1 MEESLPRTFEGL
13 DEARR
18 QAFVKVMDYKQAGGR
33 LVGYLCS
40 YTPLE
45 VIDAAGAAAVG
56 LCGTSAE
63 TIPAAEAVLPANL
76 CPLVKSTYGFAL
88 SGKCPF
94 TYFSDLVVGETTCDG
109 KKKMYE
115 LLGEVKDTYVL
126 HLPQGRGRPGEA
138 DAWYEEVRLF
148 KEELERRF
156 DREITDGA
164 LRAAA
169 RRRNRLRRALVGVFG
184 LQRSCPPALGGTE
197 LLSTLMAGTFSLD
210 VDAYAARL
218 EALAA
223 ERRDAYEAGED
234 PVPSGS
240 KRLMVTGC
248 PLNGV
253 LDKVGRTIEECGGVI
268 VCPDDCAGERTADM
282 PVDEDAPDILRAI
295 ADRYLAVDCSVM
307 TPNDARLEGILRK
320 VAEYRADGVVEVVLT
335 ACHTFNVESSRV
347 AAAMEGSGVPY
358 LKLETGYSH
367 GDAGQVETRIAAFIE
382 TL

>member
-1 MEESLPRTFEGL
+1 MDAALPRTFEEF

-18 QAFVKVMDYKQAGGR
+18 QAFVRVMDYKRTGGR

-56 LCGTSAE
+56 LCGTSPE

-88 SGKCPF
+88 SDKCPF
-94 TYFSDLVVGETTCDG
+94 TYFSDLIVGETTCDG

-115 LLGEVKDTYVL
+115 LLGELKDTYVL
-126 HLPQGRGRPGEA
+126 HLPPGRGRSWEA
-138 DAWYEEVRLF
+138 DAWHEEVRLL

-156 DREITDGA
+156 DVEITDGA
-164 LRAAA
+164 LREAA
-169 RRRNRLRRALVGVFG
+169 RRRNRLRRAVVEVLG
-184 LQRSCPPALGGTE
+184 LQRPCPPALGSTE
-197 LLSTLMAGTFSLD
+197 LLSTLMAGSFSLD
-210 VDAYAARL
+210 VEAYAAQL

-223 ERRDAYEAGED
+223 ERRAACEVGEG
-234 PVPSGS
+234 PVPPGA

-248 PLNGV
+248 PLGGV
-253 LDKVGRTIEECGGVI
+253 LDKVGKTIEECGGVV
-268 VCPDDCAGERTADM
+268 VCPDDCAGERAASM
-282 PVDEDAPDILRAI
+282 PVDEGAPDILRAI

-307 TPNDARLEGILRK
+307 TPNDARLEGILRR
-320 VAEYRADGVVEVVLT
+320 VGQYRVDGVVEVVLT
-335 ACHTFNVESSRV
+335 ACHTFNVESARV
-347 AAAMEGSGVPY
+347 AAAVEGSGVPY

-367 GDAGQVETRIAAFIE
+367 GDAGQVGTRIAAFIE
-382 TL
+382 T

>member
-1 MEESLPRTFEGL
+1 MDAALPRTFEEF

-18 QAFVKVMDYKQAGGR
+18 QAFVRVMDYKRTGGR

-56 LCGTSAE
+56 LCGTSPE

-88 SGKCPF
+88 SDKCPF
-94 TYFSDLVVGETTCDG
+94 TYFSDLIVGETTCDG

-115 LLGEVKDTYVL
+115 LLGELKDTYVL
-126 HLPQGRGRPGEA
+126 HLPPGRGRPWEA
-138 DAWYEEVRLF
+138 DAWHEEVRLL

-156 DREITDGA
+156 DVEITDGA
-164 LRAAA
+164 LREAA
-169 RRRNRLRRALVGVFG
+169 RRRNRLRRAVVEVLG
-184 LQRSCPPALGGTE
+184 LQRPCPPALGSTE
-197 LLSTLMAGTFSLD
+197 LLSTLMAGSFSLD
-210 VDAYAARL
+210 VEAYAAQL

-223 ERRDAYEAGED
+223 ERRAACEVGEG
-234 PVPSGS
+234 PVPPGA

-248 PLNGV
+248 PLGGV
-253 LDKVGRTIEECGGVI
+253 LDKVGKTIEECGGVV
-268 VCPDDCAGERTADM
+268 VCPDDCAGERAASM
-282 PVDEDAPDILRAI
+282 PVDEGAPDILRAI

-307 TPNDARLEGILRK
+307 TPNDARLEGILRR
-320 VAEYRADGVVEVVLT
+320 VGQYRVDGVVEVVLT
-335 ACHTFNVESSRV
+335 ACHTFNVESARV
-347 AAAMEGSGVPY
+347 AAAVEGSGVPY

-367 GDAGQVETRIAAFIE
+367 GDAGQVGTRIAAFIE

>member
-18 QAFVKVMDYKQAGGR
+18 KAFVKVMDYKQAGGR

-115 LLGEVKDTYVL
+115 LLGEIKDTYVL
-126 HLPQGRGRPGEA
+126 HLPQGRGRPWEA

-156 DREITDGA
+156 DVEITDGA

-223 ERRDAYEAGED
+223 ERRGACEAGED

-268 VCPDDCAGERTADM
+268 VCPDDCAGERTAAM
-282 PVDEDAPDILRAI
+282 PVDEGAPDILRAI

>member
-1 MEESLPRTFEGL
+1 MDAALPRTFEEF

-18 QAFVKVMDYKQAGGR
+18 QAFVRVMDYKRTGGR

-56 LCGTSAE
+56 LCGTSPE

-76 CPLVKSTYGFAL
+76 CPLVKSTYGVAL
-88 SGKCPF
+88 SDKCPF
-94 TYFSDLVVGETTCDG
+94 TYFSDLIVGETTCDG

-115 LLGEVKDTYVL
+115 LLGELKDTYVL
-126 HLPQGRGRPGEA
+126 HLPPGRGRSWEA
-138 DAWYEEVRLF
+138 DAWHEEVRLL

-156 DREITDGA
+156 DVEITDGA
-164 LRAAA
+164 LREAA
-169 RRRNRLRRALVGVFG
+169 RRRNRLRRAVVEVLG
-184 LQRSCPPALGGTE
+184 LQRPCPPALGSTE
-197 LLSTLMAGTFSLD
+197 LLSTLMAGSFSLD
-210 VDAYAARL
+210 VEAYAAQL

-223 ERRDAYEAGED
+223 ERRAACEVGEG
-234 PVPSGS
+234 PVPPGA

-248 PLNGV
+248 PLGGV
-253 LDKVGRTIEECGGVI
+253 LDKVGKTIEECGGVV
-268 VCPDDCAGERTADM
+268 VCPDDCAGERAASM
-282 PVDEDAPDILRAI
+282 PVDEGAPDILRAI

-307 TPNDARLEGILRK
+307 TPNDARLEGILRR
-320 VAEYRADGVVEVVLT
+320 VGQYRVDGVVEVVLT
-335 ACHTFNVESSRV
+335 ACHTFNVESARV
-347 AAAMEGSGVPY
+347 AAAVEGSGVPY

-367 GDAGQVETRIAAFIE
+367 GDAGQVGTRIAAFIE

>member
-126 HLPQGRGRPGEA
+126 HLPQGRGRPWEA

-156 DREITDGA
+156 DVEITDGA

-223 ERRDAYEAGED
+223 ERRGACEAGED

-320 VAEYRADGVVEVVLT
+320 VAEYRADGVVEVV
-335 ACHTFNVESSRV
+335 AGVVEV
-347 AAAMEGSGVPY
+347 SGRPGRF
-358 LKLETGYSH
+358 LMQDSARKQKAERL
-367 GDAGQVETRIAAFIE
+367 
-382 TL
+382 

>member
-1 MEESLPRTFEGL
+1 MDAALPRTFEEF

-18 QAFVKVMDYKQAGGR
+18 QAFVRVMDYKRTGGR

-56 LCGTSAE
+56 LCGTSPE

-76 CPLVKSTYGFAL
+76 CPLVKSTYGFTL
-88 SGKCPF
+88 SDKCPF
-94 TYFSDLVVGETTCDG
+94 TYFSDLIVGETTCDG

-115 LLGEVKDTYVL
+115 LLGELKDTYVL
-126 HLPQGRGRPGEA
+126 HLPPGRGRPWEA
-138 DAWYEEVRLF
+138 DAWHEEVRLL

-156 DREITDGA
+156 DVEITDGA

-169 RRRNRLRRALVGVFG
+169 RRRNRLRRAVVEVLG
-184 LQRSCPPALGGTE
+184 LQRPCPPALGSTE
-197 LLSTLMAGTFSLD
+197 LLSTLMAGSFSLD
-210 VDAYAARL
+210 VEAYAAQL

-223 ERRDAYEAGED
+223 ERRAACEVGEG
-234 PVPSGS
+234 PVPPGA

-248 PLNGV
+248 PLGGV
-253 LDKVGRTIEECGGVI
+253 LDKVGKTIEECGGVV
-268 VCPDDCAGERTADM
+268 VCPDDCAGERAANM
-282 PVDEDAPDILRAI
+282 PVDEGAPDILRAI

-307 TPNDARLEGILRK
+307 TPNDARLESILRR
-320 VAEYRADGVVEVVLT
+320 VGQYRVDGVVEVVLT
-335 ACHTFNVESSRV
+335 ACHTFNVESARV
-347 AAAMEGSGVPY
+347 AAAVEGSGVPY

-367 GDAGQVETRIAAFIE
+367 GDAGQVGTRIAAFIE

>member
-1 MEESLPRTFEGL
+1 MDAALPRTFEEF

-18 QAFVKVMDYKQAGGR
+18 HAFVRVMDYKRTGGR

-56 LCGTSAE
+56 LCGTSPE

-88 SGKCPF
+88 SDKCPF
-94 TYFSDLVVGETTCDG
+94 TYFSDLIVGETTCDG

-115 LLGEVKDTYVL
+115 LLGELKDTYVL
-126 HLPQGRGRPGEA
+126 HLPPGRGRSWEA
-138 DAWYEEVRLF
+138 DAWHEEVRLL

-156 DREITDGA
+156 DVEITDGA
-164 LRAAA
+164 LREAA
-169 RRRNRLRRALVGVFG
+169 RRRNRLRRAVVEVLG
-184 LQRSCPPALGGTE
+184 LQRPCPPALGSTE
-197 LLSTLMAGTFSLD
+197 LLSTLMAGSFSLD
-210 VDAYAARL
+210 VEAYAAQL

-223 ERRDAYEAGED
+223 ERRAACEVGEG
-234 PVPSGS
+234 PVPPGA

-248 PLNGV
+248 PLGGV
-253 LDKVGRTIEECGGVI
+253 LDKVGKTIEECGGVV
-268 VCPDDCAGERTADM
+268 VCPDDCAGERAASM
-282 PVDEDAPDILRAI
+282 PVDEGAPDILRAI

-307 TPNDARLEGILRK
+307 TPNDARLEGILRR
-320 VAEYRADGVVEVVLT
+320 VGQYRVDGVVEVVLT
-335 ACHTFNVESSRV
+335 ACHTFNVESARV
-347 AAAMEGSGVPY
+347 AAAVEGSGVPY

-367 GDAGQVETRIAAFIE
+367 GDAGQVGTRIAAFIE

>member
-126 HLPQGRGRPGEA
+126 HLPQGRGRPWEA

-184 LQRSCPPALGGTE
+184 LQRSCPSALGGTE

-210 VDAYAARL
+210 VDSYAARL

-223 ERRDAYEAGED
+223 ERRDACEAGED

-268 VCPDDCAGERTADM
+268 VCPDDCAGERTAAM
-282 PVDEDAPDILRAI
+282 PVDEGAPDILRAI

-347 AAAMEGSGVPY
+347 AVALEGSGVPY

>member
-126 HLPQGRGRPGEA
+126 HLPQGRGRPWEA

-156 DREITDGA
+156 DVEITDGA

-223 ERRDAYEAGED
+223 ERRGACEAGED

-268 VCPDDCAGERTADM
+268 VCPDVCAGERTADM

>member
-1 MEESLPRTFEGL
+1 MDAALPRTFEEF

-18 QAFVKVMDYKQAGGR
+18 QAFVRVMDYKRTGGR

-56 LCGTSAE
+56 LCGTSPE

-88 SGKCPF
+88 SDKCPF
-94 TYFSDLVVGETTCDG
+94 TYFSDLIVGETTCDG

-115 LLGEVKDTYVL
+115 LLGELKDTYVL
-126 HLPQGRGRPGEA
+126 HLQPGRGRSWEA
-138 DAWYEEVRLF
+138 DAWHEEVRLL

-156 DREITDGA
+156 DVEITDGA
-164 LRAAA
+164 LREAA
-169 RRRNRLRRALVGVFG
+169 RRRNRLRRAVVEVLG
-184 LQRSCPPALGGTE
+184 LQRPCPPALGSTE
-197 LLSTLMAGTFSLD
+197 LLSTLMAGSFSLD
-210 VDAYAARL
+210 VEAYAAQL

-223 ERRDAYEAGED
+223 ERRAACEVGEG
-234 PVPSGS
+234 PVPPGA

-248 PLNGV
+248 PLGGV
-253 LDKVGRTIEECGGVI
+253 LDKVGKTIEECGGVV
-268 VCPDDCAGERTADM
+268 VCPDDCAGERAASM
-282 PVDEDAPDILRAI
+282 PVDEGAPDILRAI

-307 TPNDARLEGILRK
+307 TPNDARLEGILRR
-320 VAEYRADGVVEVVLT
+320 VGQYRVDGVVEVVLT
-335 ACHTFNVESSRV
+335 ACHTFNVESARV
-347 AAAMEGSGVPY
+347 AAAVEGSGVPY

-367 GDAGQVETRIAAFIE
+367 GDAGQVGTRIAAFIE

>member
-126 HLPQGRGRPGEA
+126 HLPQGRGRPWEA

-156 DREITDGA
+156 DVEITDGA
-164 LRAAA
+164 LREAA
-169 RRRNRLRRALVGVFG
+169 RRRNRLRRAVVEVLG

-223 ERRDAYEAGED
+223 ERRGACEAGED

>member
-1 MEESLPRTFEGL
+1 MDAALPRTFEEF

-18 QAFVKVMDYKQAGGR
+18 QAFVRVMDYKRTGGR

-56 LCGTSAE
+56 LCGTSPE

-88 SGKCPF
+88 SDKCPF
-94 TYFSDLVVGETTCDG
+94 TYFSDLIVGETTCDG

-115 LLGEVKDTYVL
+115 LLGELKDTYVL
-126 HLPQGRGRPGEA
+126 HLPPGRGRSWEA
-138 DAWYEEVRLF
+138 DAWHEEVRLL

-156 DREITDGA
+156 DVEITDGA
-164 LRAAA
+164 LREAA
-169 RRRNRLRRALVGVFG
+169 RRRNRLRRAVVEVLG
-184 LQRSCPPALGGTE
+184 LQRPCPPALGSTE
-197 LLSTLMAGTFSLD
+197 LLSTLMAGSFSLD
-210 VDAYAARL
+210 VEAYAAQL

-223 ERRDAYEAGED
+223 ERRAACEVGEG
-234 PVPSGS
+234 PVPPGA

-248 PLNGV
+248 PLGGV
-253 LDKVGRTIEECGGVI
+253 LDKVGKTIEECGGVV
-268 VCPDDCAGERTADM
+268 VCPDDCAGERTASM
-282 PVDEDAPDILRAI
+282 PVDEGAPDILRAI

-307 TPNDARLEGILRK
+307 TPNDARLEGILRR
-320 VAEYRADGVVEVVLT
+320 VGQYRVDGVVEVVLT
-335 ACHTFNVESSRV
+335 ACHTFNVESARV
-347 AAAMEGSGVPY
+347 AAAVEGSGVPY

-367 GDAGQVETRIAAFIE
+367 GDAGQVGTRIAAFIE

>member
-1 MEESLPRTFEGL
+1 MDAALPRTFEEF

-18 QAFVKVMDYKQAGGR
+18 QAFVRVMDYKRTGGR

-56 LCGTSAE
+56 LCGTSPE

-88 SGKCPF
+88 SDKCPF
-94 TYFSDLVVGETTCDG
+94 TYFSDLIVGETTCDG

-115 LLGEVKDTYVL
+115 LLGELKDTYVL
-126 HLPQGRGRPGEA
+126 HLPPGRGRPWEA
-138 DAWYEEVRLF
+138 DAWHEEVRLL

-156 DREITDGA
+156 DVEITDGA
-164 LRAAA
+164 LREAA
-169 RRRNRLRRALVGVFG
+169 RRRNRLRRAVVEVLG
-184 LQRSCPPALGGTE
+184 LQRPCPPALGSTE
-197 LLSTLMAGTFSLD
+197 LLSTLMAGSFSLD
-210 VDAYAARL
+210 VEAYAAQL

-223 ERRDAYEAGED
+223 ERRAACEVGEG
-234 PVPSGS
+234 PVPPGA

-248 PLNGV
+248 PLGGV
-253 LDKVGRTIEECGGVI
+253 LDKVGKTIEECGGVV
-268 VCPDDCAGERTADM
+268 VCPDDCAGERAASM
-282 PVDEDAPDILRAI
+282 PVDEGAPDILRAI

-307 TPNDARLEGILRK
+307 TPNDARLEGILRR
-320 VAEYRADGVVEVVLT
+320 AGQYRVDGVVEVVLT
-335 ACHTFNVESSRV
+335 ACHTFNVESARV
-347 AAAMEGSGVPY
+347 AAAVEGSGVPY

-367 GDAGQVETRIAAFIE
+367 GDAGQVGTRIAAFIE

>member
-1 MEESLPRTFEGL
+1 MDAALPRTFEEF

-18 QAFVKVMDYKQAGGR
+18 QAFVRVMDYKRTGGR

-56 LCGTSAE
+56 LCGTSPE

-88 SGKCPF
+88 SDKCPF
-94 TYFSDLVVGETTCDG
+94 TYFSDLIVGETTCDG

-115 LLGEVKDTYVL
+115 LLGELKDTYVL
-126 HLPQGRGRPGEA
+126 HLPPGRGRPWEA
-138 DAWYEEVRLF
+138 DAWHEEVRLL

-156 DREITDGA
+156 DVEITDGA

-169 RRRNRLRRALVGVFG
+169 RRRNLLRRAVVEVLG
-184 LQRSCPPALGGTE
+184 LQRPCPPALGSTE
-197 LLSTLMAGTFSLD
+197 LLSTLMAGSFSLD
-210 VDAYAARL
+210 VEAYAAQL

-223 ERRDAYEAGED
+223 ERRAACEVGEG
-234 PVPSGS
+234 PAPPGA

-248 PLNGV
+248 PLGGA
-253 LDKVGRTIEECGGVI
+253 LDKVGKTIEECGGVV
-268 VCPDDCAGERTADM
+268 VCPDDCAGERAANM
-282 PVDEDAPDILRAI
+282 PVDEGAPDILRAI

-307 TPNDARLEGILRK
+307 TPNDARLESILRR
-320 VAEYRADGVVEVVLT
+320 VGQYRVDGVVEVVLT
-335 ACHTFNVESSRV
+335 ACHTFNVESARV
-347 AAAMEGSGVPY
+347 AAAVEGSGVPY

-367 GDAGQVETRIAAFIE
+367 GDAGQVGTRIAAFIE

>member
-94 TYFSDLVVGETTCDG
+94 TYFSDLGVGETTCDG
-109 KKKMYE
+109 TTQMYA
-115 LLGEVKDTYVL
+115 LLGEVMDPYGL
-126 HLPQGRGRPGEA
+126 HLPQGRGRPWEA

-156 DREITDGA
+156 DVEITDGA

-223 ERRDAYEAGED
+223 ERRGACEAGED

>member
-126 HLPQGRGRPGEA
+126 HLPQGRGRPWEA

-210 VDAYAARL
+210 VDSYAARL

-223 ERRDAYEAGED
+223 ERRDACEAGED

-268 VCPDDCAGERTADM
+268 VCPDDCAGERTAAM
-282 PVDEDAPDILRAI
+282 PVDEGAPDILRAI

-347 AAAMEGSGVPY
+347 AVALEGSGVPY

>member
-1 MEESLPRTFEGL
+1 MDAALPRTFEEF

-18 QAFVKVMDYKQAGGR
+18 QAFVRVMDYKRTGGR

-56 LCGTSAE
+56 LCGTSPE

-88 SGKCPF
+88 SDKCPF
-94 TYFSDLVVGETTCDG
+94 TYFSDLIVGETTCDG

-115 LLGEVKDTYVL
+115 LLGELKDTYVL
-126 HLPQGRGRPGEA
+126 HLPPGRGRSWEA
-138 DAWYEEVRLF
+138 DAGHEEVRLL

-156 DREITDGA
+156 DVEITDGA
-164 LRAAA
+164 LREAA
-169 RRRNRLRRALVGVFG
+169 RRRNRLRRAVVEVLG
-184 LQRSCPPALGGTE
+184 LQRPCPPALGSTE
-197 LLSTLMAGTFSLD
+197 LLSTLMAGSFSLD
-210 VDAYAARL
+210 VEAYAAQL

-223 ERRDAYEAGED
+223 ERRAACEVGEG
-234 PVPSGS
+234 PVPPGA

-248 PLNGV
+248 PLGGV
-253 LDKVGRTIEECGGVI
+253 LDKVGKTIEECGGVV
-268 VCPDDCAGERTADM
+268 VCPDDCAGERAASM
-282 PVDEDAPDILRAI
+282 PVDEGAPDILRAI

-307 TPNDARLEGILRK
+307 TPNDARLEGILRR
-320 VAEYRADGVVEVVLT
+320 VGQYRVDGVVEVVLT
-335 ACHTFNVESSRV
+335 ACHTFNVESARV
-347 AAAMEGSGVPY
+347 AAAVEGSGVPY

-367 GDAGQVETRIAAFIE
+367 GDAGQVGTRIAAFIE